1 MSDVAVEQTPAESSA
16 ATEQQTLEI
25 PKGGQEYAEWRMKGT
40 TQQSKEASTPSSEKA
55 DSEPASRERKARSN
69 ADSRLTELLNDMR
82 EAGISPSELKSFK
95 QTYQRVHVQQ
105 QEAQPQKQQQPQAT
119 PEKTEQ
125 PAADA
130 KNAPPKRPRLDEWTG
145 TMGEY
150 EEAVDKYYDQ
160 LTDYKLNNLKLEEQQ
175 RENKKQLDVKIA
187 EANTRYGD
195 GAESTIKSTAT
206 SLFTAD
212 IHPAVKQL
220 VDQSPVVVDLCYVL
234 GTKDGELQSLI
245 EQARTNPTDAIRR
258 VVLLEQ
264 LVKEELGKSPAP
276 ASSRGED
283 GKFRAAEVEAS
294 PIPEKKPS
302 KAPAPPAEVSGRGS
316 TPSDPQQHAI
326 KTNDF
331 AAFRAAGNRREIDRK
346 KGR

>member
-16 ATEQQTLEI
+16 AEPTTLEV
-25 PKGGQEYAEWRMKGT
+25 PKGGQEYAEWRMTGK
-40 TQQSKEASTPSSEKA
+40 TQQSKEESTPSSDRA
-55 DSEPASRERKARSN
+55 DSEPATKERKARSN
-69 ADSRLTELLNDMR
+69 ADSRLQELLNDMR
-82 EAGISPSELKSFK
+82 DAGISPAELKTFK
-95 QTYQRVHVQQ
+95 QNYAKVQQ
-105 QEAQPQKQQQPQAT
+105 QAQPQEQQPKAT
-119 PEKTEQ
+119 TEHTEK
-125 PAADA
+125 PAAD
-130 KNAPPKRPRLDEWTG
+130 KDKSPKRPRLDEWTG

-150 EEAVDKYYDQ
+150 EEAVDKYYDE

-175 RENKKQLDVKIA
+175 REHKKQLDAKIA
-187 EANTRYGD
+187 DANTRYGD
-195 GAESTIKSTAT
+195 TAESTIKSTAT

-234 GTKDGELQSLI
+234 GTRDGELQSLI
-245 EQARTNPTDAIRR
+245 EQAKNNPTEAIRR

-276 ASSRGED
+276 DRGED
-283 GKFRAAEVEAS
+283 GKFRAAEPAAETV
-294 PIPEKKPS
+294 PVKKPS
-302 KAPAPPAEVSGRGS
+302 KAPAPPAEVSGRGT

-326 KTNDF
+326 KQNDF
-331 AAFRAAGNRREIDRK
+331 AAFRAAGNRRDIDRK